1 MFARGSG
8 TRWGLAGVALAA
20 IAAAAVYAA
29 RHRSS
34 VESAAETAAAAPVGV
49 TVASVERRDLPLTFD
64 ASGRAEARASVLVK
78 SRVDG
83 QIAEVAFAE
92 GRPVRKGQL
101 LFRLDASVFEAQV
114 RQAEGVLARDQA
126 QLAKLRADEE
136 RNQALARQGFISPSG
151 LAQTQADL
159 QAAQAT
165 LNADRAAL
173 DNAKLQLSFTRIEAP
188 MAGIAG
194 ATQVPVGGAA
204 RANDTTLVTIN
215 EVQPLY
221 ITFPVPEPQLAS
233 LKSAMSRGP
242 VRVTAVV
249 PGSDRQVSGTLA
261 FIDNAVDANSGSIAA
276 KALFDNSDQALT
288 PGQFAKVRVQIGLL
302 TQALLIPIQA
312 VESGVDGPYA
322 FVVEAGTAR
331 IRPLQLGVES
341 GGRRVVTGGL
351 APGERVVTSGQARLR
366 DKGRVSV
373 IAATPPERQP

>member
-34 VESAAETAAAAPVGV
+34 AESAAETAAAVPVGV

-221 ITFPVPEPQLAS
+221 ITFPVPEPQLAA
-233 LKSAMSRGP
+233 LKAAMSRGP

-249 PGSDRQVSGTLA
+249 PGSDRQVDGKLA
-261 FIDNAVDANSGSIAA
+261 FIDNAVDANSGSITA

-302 TQALLIPIQA
+302 KQALLIPSQA
-312 VESGVDGPYA
+312 VENGVDGPYA
-322 FVVEAGTAR
+322 FVVDAATAR

-341 GGRRVVTGGL
+341 GSQRVVTGGL
-351 APGERVVTSGQARLR
+351 TLGERVVTSGQARLR

-373 IAATPPERQP
+373 ITATSPERQP

>member
-34 VESAAETAAAAPVGV
+34 AESAAETAAAVPVGV

-233 LKSAMSRGP
+233 LKAAAGSGP

-249 PGSDRQVSGTLA
+249 PGSDRQVDGKLA
-261 FIDNAVDANSGSIAA
+261 FIDNAVDANSGSITA

-302 TQALLIPIQA
+302 KQALLIPSQA
-312 VESGVDGPYA
+312 VENGVDGPYA
-322 FVVEAGTAR
+322 FVVDAATAR

-341 GGRRVVTGGL
+341 GSQRVVTGGL
-351 APGERVVTSGQARLR
+351 TLGERVVTSGQARLR

-373 IAATPPERQP
+373 ITATSPERQP

>member
-1 MFARGSG
+1 MSFARGSG

-29 RHRSS
+29 RHRP
-34 VESAAETAAAAPVGV
+34 VESAADAAVAAPVGV
-49 TVASVERRDLPLTFD
+49 TVANAERRDLALTFD

-101 LFRLDASVFEAQV
+101 LFRLDPAVFEAQV

-173 DNAKLQLSFTRIEAP
+173 DNAKLQLGFTRIEAP
-188 MAGIAG
+188 LAGIAG

-233 LKSAMSRGP
+233 LKAAMSRGP

-261 FIDNAVDANSGSIAA
+261 FIDNAVDTNSGSITA

-288 PGQFAKVRVQIGLL
+288 PGQFATVRVQIGLL
-302 TQALLIPIQA
+302 TQALLIPSQA
-312 VESGVDGPYA
+312 VESGVDGPYV

-341 GGRRVVTGGL
+341 SGQRVVTRGL
-351 APGERVVTSGQARLR
+351 ALGDRVVTSGQARLR

>member
-1 MFARGSG
+1 
-8 TRWGLAGVALAA
+8 
-20 IAAAAVYAA
+20 
-29 RHRSS
+29 

-101 LFRLDASVFEAQV
+101 LFRLDPAVFEAQV

-194 ATQVPVGGAA
+194 ATQLPVGGAA
-204 RANDTTLVTIN
+204 KANDTTLVTIN

-233 LKSAMSRGP
+233 LKAAMGRGP

-261 FIDNAVDANSGSIAA
+261 FIDNAVDANSGSITA

-288 PGQFAKVRVQIGLL
+288 PGQFATVRVQVGLL
-302 TQALLIPIQA
+302 TQALLIPSQA

-373 IAATPPERQP
+373 IAATPLDRQP